1 MSQSSIHSATSAFSS
16 YNHHNG
22 DLEHSTRTDKAV
34 ASVSRLQSN
43 ALALKKTNKVVDDV
57 IQSLDRFA
65 GILKDIFKLKQVKNV
80 LETIALAI
88 ESDALVLA
96 PIPSMQYV
104 HRRRHSVSPEVD
116 IEESINTNN
125 KRRQSNRVAS
135 ASKRPRTD
143 NAKQVDLQYEPSSNG
158 TEYTTTEAYRLL
170 CNERF
175 IEHRGALIRSMIEVK
190 QIPIQREAVYKQLR
204 Y

>member
-43 ALALKKTNKVVDDV
+43 ALALKKTNKVVDDI

-104 HRRRHSVSPEVD
+104 HRRRHSISPEVD

-125 KRRQSNRVAS
+125 KRRQSNRVTAS
-135 ASKRPRTD
+135 ASKRPRTNREQD
-143 NAKQVDLQYEPSSNG
+143 EHELSHERRDSQYLKFFCSLLFLPFFFSCSKIQVVVQ
-158 TEYTTTEAYRLL
+158 
-170 CNERF
+170 
-175 IEHRGALIRSMIEVK
+175 
-190 QIPIQREAVYKQLR
+190 
-204 Y
+204 